1 MLILAFVIS
10 GCEVAPTLPTFHT
23 NGLEHQE
30 VLSGQQLD
38 CSDVDSSSDDNV
50 AGIP

>member
-1 MLILAFVIS
+1 MLILAIVIS
-10 GCEVAPTLPTFHT
+10 GCEVAPLPTFHT

-38 CSDVDSSSDDNV
+38 CSDMDSSSDDNV
-50 AGIP
+50 AGLP